1 MAMMVNPTVQM
12 TLIMLKDQTA
22 MRLDVDTSA
31 ADACMQMGLDLIKQP
46 KETIM
51 RESDDWNS
59 PAFTNAWDDI
69 ISEFR
74 NDPNYSVSAAMDDLE
89 DVLTSGL

>member
-1 MAMMVNPTVQM
+1 
-12 TLIMLKDQTA
+12 

-31 ADACMQMGLDLIKQP
+31 ADACMQMGLDLIQQP
-46 KETIM
+46 TAIM
-51 RESDDWNS
+51 REMDDWQT
-59 PAFTNAWDDI
+59 PAFTNAWTDI

-89 DVLTSGL
+89 GVLTSGL

>member
-1 MAMMVNPTVQM
+1 
-12 TLIMLKDQTA
+12 
-22 MRLDVDTSA
+22 
-31 ADACMQMGLDLIKQP
+31 
-46 KETIM
+46 M
-51 RESDDWNS
+51 RESDYLNS